1 MTMVSLL
8 VSSTSIDTLDH
19 ESRSDRTIVSAD
31 SVVMLV
37 VFVFVIVIVIVVVQH
52 AMDEYCGP

>member
-31 SVVMLV
+31 SVVVMLV
-37 VFVFVIVIVIVVVQH
+37 VLVLVLVIVVVQH
-52 AMDEYCGP
+52 ARDEYCGP